1 MTTGSQ
7 QTNSRRWLLPFLAA
21 LIAALAAILLGTT
34 ASASATVGA
43 ETRVGAFNVAGEV
56 LVEPPQGES
65 PGQRLGKDVPQAKIV
80 VATGVAAKTGRNFDN
95 YGGEFLDDAV
105 RSPVVR
111 PDVPGMSSKIQ
122 RQMGTRGWTPGLI
135 DEAVLQG
142 RAFPAVNKLG
152 GANTPATRYVHPR
165 TGQSVVIDN
174 ATGEIIQVGG
184 PGFRY

>member
-80 VATGVAAKTGRNFDN
+80 VATGVAAKSGDEVADIGHAGLRHQFPNTLPRKSQFFDDIDL
-95 YGGEFLDDAV
+95 GAL
-105 RSPVVR
+105 
-111 PDVPGMSSKIQ
+111 SS
-122 RQMGTRGWTPGLI
+122 RTRGMDGF
-135 DEAVLQG
+135 LQPNG
-142 RAFPAVNKLG
+142 N
-152 GANTPATRYVHPR
+152 TRYVLRHPGGVGVDR
-165 TGQSVVIDN
+165 STGVPTDVFTVIRRPDGSVV
-174 ATGEIIQVGG
+174 TMF
-184 PGFRY
+184 PGTSPMG